1 MARVTINL
9 SRPFLIFHEKIPH
22 YCRHEMKTVLSA
34 VTTYTDQQFC
44 FYSLE
49 GVKEII
55 RLHLQGANSVTLSY
69 VLTFYINYYKELS
82 DIQ

>member
-9 SRPFLIFHEKIPH
+9 SRPFLIFHEDTAL
-22 YCRHEMKTVLSA
+22 KTVLSA
-34 VTTYTDQQFC
+34 VTTYTGQQFC

-55 RLHLQGANSVTLSY
+55 RLHLQGTNSVILSC